1 MHMKIQNQNRR
12 LKMQFVKA
20 QWKRLSFKQW
30 AEHGNVSANKKI
42 HTNAYIKTNLPIRFC
57 LDSTHSK
64 NICTCKHCGN
74 ASVQPWLGK
83 WEGQTERL
91 KQSANLAWRAATY
104 NYIIA
109 AATSGV
115 CVVVIAIIVVVI
127 NTICILCFLIDMIL
141 FYEAHNAFENQ
152 KIR

>member
-1 MHMKIQNQNRR
+1 METII
-12 LKMQFVKA
+12 
-20 QWKRLSFKQW
+20 FKQW
-30 AEHGNVSANKKI
+30 AENGKVFANKKI
-42 HTNAYIKTNLPIRFC
+42 HTNAYTKTNLPIRFC

-91 KQSANLAWRAATY
+91 KQSANLVWRAATY
-104 NYIIA
+104 SNIIA

-141 FYEAHNAFENQ
+141 FYETHNAFENQ